1 MSVRSLGVTVFALA
15 ALMTV
20 MPVSA
25 DDSDQLTLPAAMA
38 TDDLSQETARGE
50 DEAQAAAQQLSS
62 QASAD
67 ASIENVTIV
76 GPATTGGISGLSE
89 LIGDTEATTLQ
100 ISTGSGNIQQGVQ
113 AVALSF

>member
-1 MSVRSLGVTVFALA
+1 MSVRSLGFTVVAAA
-15 ALMTV
+15 ALMAAA
-20 MPVSA
+20 PASA
-25 DDSDQLTLPAAMA
+25 DDGDQLSLPAAMA
-38 TDDLSQETARGE
+38 ADDLSQETARGE
-50 DEAQAAAQQLSS
+50 QLEPQKISS

-76 GPATTGGISGLSE
+76 GPTTTGGVSGLTD
-89 LIGDTEATTLQ
+89 LIGDTNAATLQ